1 MEKLHDNK
9 VISQIKESGHLP
21 IIPKAFG
28 EILDMLLD
36 PYEYDLD
43 ECVDKF
49 MKYPQ
54 LEQIMI
60 HSLDYNSNLNR
71 KILTIKDAITYLG
84 ARNAKIVAISYITN
98 LLVPIEKGRA
108 KIFNNKKYWKHCL
121 GTSIA
126 AYKIAEKSNLSDKDK
141 MFIYGLVHDIGVTV
155 LDICLP
161 DEMDQIHQ
169 LQKKG
174 VHQIAA
180 EKLVLQGITHAD
192 IGSWL
197 CFEWNL
203 PNEMQAIIANHHTPL
218 LAREYKTDVMIMH
231 LADSISTNYYES
243 LLGCETTFI
252 YSKKIMESLGL
263 DENFMKEIIH
273 TLPQEIER
281 LYKIIV

>member
-1 MEKLHDNK
+1 MEKLQDNK
-9 VISQIKESGHLP
+9 VILQIKESGHLP